1 MRPFVVQVNEGAMN
15 EEKLAEILIEG
26 LRITRGLRVAINLI
40 SVQQAEI
47 IALRGMLQAKGVLN
61 AQELDAARDEA
72 LSRLGPAIPVE
83 LSLDQLEPAD
93 GEWKM

>member
-1 MRPFVVQVNEGAMN
+1 MN
-15 EEKLAEILIEG
+15 EQKLAEILIEG

-47 IALRGMLQAKGVLN
+47 IALRGILQAKGLIS

-72 LSRLGPAIPVE
+72 LSRLGPAVPPDLQPSVE
-83 LSLDQLEPAD
+83 MPQDQRETAD